1 MTPYSKKEVLLQARD
16 LSLTY
21 GDKCILHDI
30 NFSIRDIIRPG
41 LLQGQVVSL
50 VGRSGI
56 GKTQLFRV
64 LSGLQRPSSGSITI
78 RERKPAETGTGSIDR
93 AGHRPDGRRPIIS
106 DLRQGLNFQT
116 SPEAQTYQERTVRPG
131 DMGVIFQNYYQF
143 GWRTVKQSLLL
154 AARRNKA
161 LTGKEEATL
170 LQYADQFDITD
181 VLHRWPAQL
190 SGGQQQRV
198 SIIQQLLKGADFLL
212 LDEPFSGLDICVLD
226 KVVELLLQVS
236 LSDELKTLV
245 IVSHDIATA
254 IAISDTV
261 FILGRQPGGRGS
273 TLVREI
279 DLIERGLAWQK
290 DVRREKVFM
299 ETLEEIKGC
308 L

>member
-1 MTPYSKKEVLLQARD
+1 MTAYSKRDVLLQARD
-16 LSLTY
+16 LSLSY

-30 NFSIRDIIRPG
+30 NFTIRDIIRPG
-41 LLQGQVVSL
+41 MLQGQVVSL

-56 GKTQLFRV
+56 GKTQLFRI

-78 RERKPAETGTGSIDR
+78 RERKPAETGNGSI
-93 AGHRPDGRRPIIS
+93 
-106 DLRQGLNFQT
+106 
-116 SPEAQTYQERTVRPG
+116 EVYQERPVRPG

-161 LTGKEEATL
+161 LAGKEEDTL
-170 LQYADQFDITD
+170 LQYADQFDIAD

-212 LDEPFSGLDICVLD
+212 LDEPFSGLDVCVLD

-236 LSDELKTLV
+236 LSDELKTLI

-261 FILGRQPGGRGS
+261 FILGRQAGREGS
-273 TLVREI
+273 TLVKEI

-290 DVRREKVFM
+290 EVRQEKVFA
-299 ETLEEIKGC
+299 ETLGEIKGA